1 MTLFQAVK
9 TASRK
14 GDLIV
19 PQRSP
24 YAVLAAAQAEL
35 GETAEEIAILMGDSY
50 KEPGYDGPLG
60 EALDTIISLL
70 DLIHVLEPNMTE
82 AELMMIA
89 SSKLNKWTSKL
100 EENKHKFKKL
110 P

>member
-1 MTLFQAVK
+1 MTLFNAVK
-9 TASRK
+9 AASQK

-19 PQRSP
+19 PKRSP

-50 KEPGYDGPLG
+50 KESGYDGPVG

-70 DLIHVLEPNMTE
+70 DLIHVLEPDMTE
-82 AELMMIA
+82 EELMLTA
-89 SSKLNKWTSKL
+89 GSKLNKWISKL
-100 EENKHKFKKL
+100 EENKHKFKK
-110 P
+110 PT